1 MFGPRAVKPL
11 VDSLPELS
19 QYNEENLLINPEEV
33 FKGQYVIKALAVL
46 MKKYQEEAAQV
57 AIDET
62 INFAEKLA
70 PFINFNWDCHREVFA
85 ILYEILPMDPY
96 NCHILNQFLI
106 KHGDTV
112 IRGERPTTFK
122 KFMQKDYNEILELTV
137 NARILQ

>member
-19 QYNEENLLINPEEV
+19 QYNEENLLINPGEV